1 MTYNQT
7 SKHPKTLEIDIN
19 LGPYNK
25 LEITITVLVIDNVVD
40 NQHILPNN
48 ITLIELVFPISI
60 FQILII

>member
-7 SKHPKTLEIDIN
+7 SKHPKTLEININ

-25 LEITITVLVIDNVVD
+25 LEITVTIFVIDNVVD

-48 ITLIELVFPISI
+48 ITIIELVFTISI
-60 FQILII
+60 FEIFII

>member
-1 MTYNQT
+1 MTYNKT

-19 LGPYNK
+19 LGAYNK

-40 NQHILPNN
+40 NQHLLPNN

>member
-7 SKHPKTLEIDIN
+7 SKHPKTLEININ

-25 LEITITVLVIDNVVD
+25 LEITITIFVIDNAVD
-40 NQHILPNN
+40 TQHLLPNN

-60 FQILII
+60 FHILII

>member
-1 MTYNQT
+1 MTFNQT

-19 LGPYNK
+19 LGLYNK

-40 NQHILPNN
+40 NQHLLPNN